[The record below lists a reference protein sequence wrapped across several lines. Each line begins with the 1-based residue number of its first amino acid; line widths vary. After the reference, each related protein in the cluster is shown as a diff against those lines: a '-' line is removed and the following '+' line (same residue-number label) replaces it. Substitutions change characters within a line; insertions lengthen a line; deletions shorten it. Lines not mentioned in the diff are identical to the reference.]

1 VTTQVGVP
9 DVVVSRLPL
18 YLRTLKQLQ
27 RAGVQLVSSKQLGE
41 ILDLT
46 PAQIRKDLNWF
57 GEFGQQGKGYDVS
70 YLITQL
76 ERILHVDRVWDMIV
90 VGAGALGLALLH
102 YPEFEVN
109 GFRIVALYDNDP
121 AKIGRDLG
129 GLTVRDVRHMPEDV
143 RQHGWRIGV
152 IAVPEHA
159 AQDVANLMV
168 EAGIQA
174 LLCYAPIILALPPHV
189 QVQYIDPIVH
199 LQHMTYYLTDPA
211 TSHNA
216 ASKTS

>member
-1 VTTQVGVP
+1 MSVQSGVP
-9 DVVVSRLPL
+9 DIVVSRLPL

-46 PAQIRKDLNWF
+46 PAQIRKDLSWF
-57 GEFGQQGKGYDVS
+57 GEFGRQGKGYEIP
-70 YLITQL
+70 YLISQL
-76 ERILHVDRVWDMIV
+76 ERILHVDRVWEMIV

-102 YPEFEVN
+102 YPEFEIN

-121 AKIGRDLG
+121 AKIGQHLG
-129 GLTVRDVRHMPEDV
+129 GFIVRDVRQMPEDV
-143 RQHGWRIGV
+143 RRHGWRIGV
-152 IAVPEHA
+152 IAVPENA
-159 AQDVANLMV
+159 AQEVADRMV

-174 LLCYAPIILALPPHV
+174 LLCYAPIILALPPHI

-199 LQHMTYYLTDPA
+199 LQHMTYYLSDTSTTRPA
-211 TSHNA
+211 E
-216 ASKTS
+216 